1 MDRRYCVLKSFIS
14 FLLAALLLAA
24 CSSKQPT
31 LEESPSPE
39 PTKVP
44 TMVPTVDPTSEQLAP
59 DPIQEISEGVDLP
72 EREPGTFDFEDG
84 TTQGWRSREDKSVV
98 TVSNGLAYSGTY
110 SLLVTERT
118 EDFEGATVD
127 VIELLEPGNTYLIG
141 GYVRL
146 AEGEPNSRV
155 ILTMQRK
162 PKDGDTVYEWI
173 TSSAIDEVTDSEW
186 SYLEGEYTL
195 GAEAAEL
202 LLYFESPD
210 EELVDFY
217 VDQVTITLF
226 PKETGEKVFDFED
239 GSQGWQPR
247 GDAFVMASS
256 DAAHS
261 GSKSLAVTNRTADW
275 HGATINVASL
285 LEPDTTYNVSAYV
298 RLANG
303 EPASQV
309 ILTMQRKPK
318 GGDAVYEWIAPSD
331 VDGVTD
337 AEWVLLEGQY
347 AYSGEIDE
355 LMLYVESP
363 DMEFVSFYLDDI
375 TISGVVVE
383 DLPVQTDIGSAYEI
397 LSPYFLVGTAIEPSQ
412 LDSERHVQLLTTHF
426 NSLTAENVMKPGSI
440 QPNEGEFRWTNA
452 DRLVEFAKE
461 NGIAVHGHT
470 LVWHQ
475 QAAEWMFEDEDGNPL
490 DATLENKE
498 LVLQRL
504 EDHIRAVVGRYKGEV
519 FLWDVVN
526 EAVDATK
533 PDCMRRSEWYRL
545 TGTDYIVRAFEVARE
560 VDPDAILIYNDFGT
574 TENYK
579 RTCIYNFVKE
589 MQEKG
594 VPIDGIGMQMH
605 INIEYP
611 TVAAIE
617 DTLEVFA
624 ELGEVHVTELDVSLY
639 TNDYQSYE
647 EIPDELLLKQGYRY
661 EEIFELFKDFGK
673 SIGSVT
679 FWGMADDHTW
689 LKTFPTTRLN
699 LPLLFDEQLQAKYAY
714 WGAVDPSQM
723 PIKNKQVDTPMGTP
737 TIDGEVDILWQTQ
750 SWITFY
756 ETETITV
763 SYQTRWDVNNLYL
776 FVNLAGDPEE
786 LPAIDVFI
794 DENNGKTK
802 NYEADDRHYT
812 FVGDACISCE
822 GVTFALV
829 SDKDGS
835 WLEAAFPWSTEVAI
849 GGQVGFDLRV
859 TFGSQLNAPVSWND
873 RSHTQDTDTS
883 LYGTLNFVD
892 SPKVVAAYQ
901 GTPAI
906 DAEEDAIWA
915 NAPEFSTTV
924 WVVGS
929 EDVGSTAVVRALWD
943 SEYLYLY
950 AVITDRLLSKAS
962 ANAYEQDSFEVF
974 IDQNNAKTPTYEGD
988 DGQYRINFDN
998 EPTFNGGGAQP
1009 KWLTS
1014 ATKLTETGYIVELA
1028 IKLDAIQIT
1037 EGKLIGFDVQVNND
1051 EDGDGLRD
1059 SVVTWNDD
1067 THQGYQNTSGLGVL
1081 LFTR

>member
-1 MDRRYCVLKSFIS
+1 MHRRGVILIGLLT
-14 FLLAALLLAA
+14 FLLATCWLTA
-24 CSSKQPT
+24 CNSGQPS
-31 LEESPSPE
+31 LEESSLPE
-39 PTKVP
+39 PTKTP
-44 TMVPTVDPTSEQLAP
+44 TMVPTIEPTSDQPAP
-59 DPIQEISEGVDLP
+59 EPTKEIIEVADLL

-84 TTQGWRSREDKSVV
+84 TTQGWRSREDKSIVV
-98 TVSNGLAYSGTY
+98 VSNGMAYSGAY

-127 VIELLEPGNTYLIG
+127 VIDLLEPGNTYLIG

-173 TSSAIDEVTDSEW
+173 ASSAVDEITDSEW
-186 SYLEGEYTL
+186 FHLEGECTF
-195 GAEAAEL
+195 GAEAEEL

-217 VDQVTITLF
+217 IDQVTITLV
-226 PKETGEKVFDFED
+226 PKETGDKVFDFED
-239 GSQGWQPR
+239 GTQGWQPR
-247 GDAFVMASS
+247 GDAFVKASS

-261 GSKSLAVTNRTADW
+261 GAKSLAVTDRTADW

-303 EPASQV
+303 EPPSRV
-309 ILTMQRKPK
+309 ILTMQRTPK
-318 GGDAVYEWIAPSD
+318 GSATVYEWIAPSD
-331 VDGVTD
+331 ADGVTD

-363 DMEFVSFYLDDI
+363 DTEFVSFYLDDI
-375 TISGVVVE
+375 IISGVVAE
-383 DLPVQTDIGSAYEI
+383 DLPVQTDIGSAYET
-397 LSPYFLVGTAIEPSQ
+397 LSPYFLVGAAIEPSQ

-440 QPNEGEFRWTNA
+440 QPKEGEFRWANA
-452 DRLVEFAKE
+452 DRLVQFAKE

-470 LVWHQ
+470 LVWHE
-475 QAAEWMFEDEDGNPL
+475 QAAEWMFEDEDGIPL
-490 DATLENKE
+490 DATPENKE

-504 EDHIRAVVGRYKGEV
+504 EDHIRAVVGRYKDDV

-526 EAVDATK
+526 EAVDVTK

-545 TGTDYIVRAFEVARE
+545 TGTDYIVRAFQVARE

-574 TENYK
+574 TDNAK
-579 RTCIYNFVKE
+579 RTCIYNFVKDI
-589 MQEKG
+589 QEKG

-611 TVAAIE
+611 TIAAIE
-617 DTLEVFA
+617 DTLEMFA
-624 ELGEVHVTELDVSLY
+624 ELGEVHITELDMSLY
-639 TNDYQSYE
+639 TDDYQSYE

-661 EEIFELFKDFGK
+661 EEIFDLFKDFGK

-723 PIKNKQVDTPMGTP
+723 PIKNKQVDTPMGMP

-750 SWITFY
+750 RWITFY
-756 ETETITV
+756 ETETVTV
-763 SYQTRWDVNNLYL
+763 SYQTRWDENNLYL
-776 FVNLAGDPEE
+776 LVNLDGNPEE
-786 LPAIDVFI
+786 VPAIDVFV
-794 DENNGKTK
+794 DENNGKSK
-802 NYEADDRHYT
+802 NYEADDRRYT
-812 FVGDACISCE
+812 FVGEACLSCE

-829 SDKDGS
+829 SDEDGS
-835 WLEAAFPWSTEVAI
+835 RLEAAFPLSAEPSI
-849 GGQVGFDLRV
+849 GDQVGFDLRI
-859 TFGSQLNAPVSWND
+859 TFGNQLNAPVSWND
-873 RSHTQDTDTS
+873 RSNSQETDTS
-883 LYGTLNFVD
+883 LYGTLIFVD
-892 SPKVVAAYQ
+892 SPKVVAAIQ
-901 GTPAI
+901 GTPTI

-915 NAPEFSTTV
+915 IAPEFSTTI

-929 EDVGSTAVVRALWD
+929 EEVGSTAVVRALWD

-974 IDQNNAKTPTYEGD
+974 IDQNNAKTTTYQVD

-1009 KWLTS
+1009 EWLTS
-1014 ATKLTETGYIVELA
+1014 ATKLTDTGYIVELA
-1028 IKLDAIQIT
+1028 IKLEAIKIS

-1051 EDGDGLRD
+1051 ENGDGLRD

-1081 LFTR
+1081 LFTK